1 MNKLLIPLLFYN
13 YKAVF
18 LFICGT
24 QCIEMQNGDNGF
36 LLKRLQEGNERA
48 FRMLFEEFYAS
59 LCLFAIRYLGDR
71 EEAADVVQEAFLK
84 YWHRHADFDDY
95 RKIKSFLY
103 VVVRH
108 SCLNLLRDRN
118 LRSRVSEELIKD
130 SEQEFQ
136 NQVME
141 EEVHRIFNHA
151 IDNLPTQM
159 RTVIHYSLDGLKN
172 SEIAE
177 KMGLSEGTVHAYKKE
192 AYKKL
197 RISMK
202 EYYYLLPFPLF
213 MSH

>member
-1 MNKLLIPLLFYN
+1 
-13 YKAVF
+13 
-18 LFICGT
+18 
-24 QCIEMQNGDNGF
+24 MQSKDNGF
-36 LLKRLQEGNERA
+36 LLKRLQEGNEEA

-59 LCLFAIRYLGDR
+59 LCLFAARYLGDR
-71 EEAADVVQEAFLK
+71 EEAADVVQETFLK
-84 YWHRHADFDDY
+84 YWQRHADFDDY

-118 LRSRVSEELIKD
+118 LRSHVSEELIKD

-136 NQVME
+136 NKIME

-151 IDNLPTQM
+151 IDNLPSQM

-172 SEIAE
+172 SEIAKE
-177 KMGLSEGTVHAYKKE
+177 MGLSEGTVHAYKKE

-202 EYYYLLPFPLF
+202 EYYYLLPFLLF

>member
-1 MNKLLIPLLFYN
+1 
-13 YKAVF
+13 
-18 LFICGT
+18 
-24 QCIEMQNGDNGF
+24 MQSKDNGF
-36 LLKRLQEGNERA
+36 LLKRLQEGNEEA

-59 LCLFAIRYLGDR
+59 LCLFAARYLGDR
-71 EEAADVVQEAFLK
+71 EEAADVV
-84 YWHRHADFDDY
+84 HFDDY

-118 LRSRVSEELIKD
+118 LRSHVSEELIKD

-136 NQVME
+136 NKIME

-151 IDNLPTQM
+151 IDNLPSQM

-172 SEIAE
+172 SEIAKE
-177 KMGLSEGTVHAYKKE
+177 MGLSEGTVHAYKKE

-202 EYYYLLPFPLF
+202 EYYYLLPFLLF
-213 MSH
+213 MSR